1 MKHLGPAIRIAALAL
16 LVAAAIATPGVA
28 SAPSLLAWLTTVSFL
43 GCVAVGMTFITLSG
57 NKMSFCL
64 GATVA
69 VTAVAFVHVLNHA
82 GFAAAVAAA
91 LAFGA
96 LLGAAQGFLIGRM
109 HANPIIV
116 TIAVFALIQGAAQA
130 ATQGETAYVG
140 DASAYAFL
148 TGSIAGVPHE
158 FLAFLA
164 VLLAAQLMLWY
175 TPFGRNLYMVGSSPR
190 AADAA
195 GVRSWRTLTGV
206 YLWASLFS
214 AVSGVMLAMRYNA
227 ASMEYGVN
235 YDYDAIAAVLVGG
248 TAMSGGRGSALRTL
262 AGVMVIGLVQ
272 MLLLLHGLRQEWQLL
287 ITGLIVLAMIM
298 LQGRH

>member
-1 MKHLGPAIRIAALAL
+1 MKHLGVSIRIGALVL
-16 LVAAAIATPGVA
+16 LLAAAAATPGVA

-69 VTAVAFVHVLNHA
+69 VTAVVFVHVLNHA
-82 GFAAAVAAA
+82 GFFAAVAGA
-91 LAFGA
+91 LAFSAALGA
-96 LLGAAQGFLIGRM
+96 LQGFLIGRM

-116 TIAVFALIQGAAQA
+116 TIAAFALIQGAAQA
-130 ATQGETAYVG
+130 ATKGETAYVG

-148 TGSIAGVPHE
+148 TGSIAGVPYE

-164 VLLAAQLMLWY
+164 VLVGAQLMLWY

-190 AADAA
+190 AAEAA
-195 GVRSWRTLTGV
+195 GLRGWRTLTGV

-214 AVSGVMLAMRYNA
+214 AVSGIMLATRYNS
-227 ASMEYGVN
+227 ASMEYGIN

-248 TAMSGGRGSALRTL
+248 TAMSGGRGSAWRTL

-298 LQGRH
+298 LQGRN